1 MFINIFLHTIKCGSM
16 ESDKLIRISKE
27 THKRLYSLKIE
38 IEAPTLDDTINYL
51 LRFAPVRR

>member
-1 MFINIFLHTIKCGSM
+1 M
-16 ESDKLIRISKE
+16 ERDKMIRISKA
-27 THKRLYSLKIE
+27 THKKLYALKIE